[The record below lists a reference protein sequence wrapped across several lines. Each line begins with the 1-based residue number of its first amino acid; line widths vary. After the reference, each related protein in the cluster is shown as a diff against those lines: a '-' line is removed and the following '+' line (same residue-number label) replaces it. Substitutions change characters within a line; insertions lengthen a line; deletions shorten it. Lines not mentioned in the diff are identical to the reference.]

1 MQEQVAVDREQLC
14 CCSKL
19 ALYPSFLL
27 DEASVSQLTTSPST
41 MISEYS
47 TSLIVFVSSVL
58 ALGFAFY
65 QYMLVNAIKLQSTA
79 TRDEE
84 NALLR

>member
-1 MQEQVAVDREQLC
+1 
-14 CCSKL
+14 
-19 ALYPSFLL
+19 
-27 DEASVSQLTTSPST
+27 